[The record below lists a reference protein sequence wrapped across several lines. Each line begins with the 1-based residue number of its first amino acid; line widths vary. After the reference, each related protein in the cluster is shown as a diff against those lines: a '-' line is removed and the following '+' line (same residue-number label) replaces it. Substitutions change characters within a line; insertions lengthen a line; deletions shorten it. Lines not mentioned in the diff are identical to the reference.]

1 MIKIVMRGEIEVS
14 VTVEGRTS
22 SVRRV
27 PAGSD
32 ITDLINE
39 CIAEVSEPVYQGP
52 FFRIEDEPK

>member
-39 CIAEVSEPVYQGP
+39 CIAEVSEPPYQGP
-52 FFRIEDEPK
+52 FFRIEDESK